1 MIKVWKTLLNI
12 YVVIWVI
19 LFKYESVVPTIMFNT
34 HREPTYL
41 NSLDYYRGLNKTKW
55 RHWHSVNQN
64 ISEHVLPY
72 FSKNNIMCVWC
83 HCDHKS
89 LTSESL
95 LFSSTNNCITK
106 MSLNHNAYSRASC
119 PFLPFA
125 QQKTPHSLYTI

>member
-64 ISEHVLPY
+64 NSNTFTFNNDYYLGLLLEDLGISRYMHADTCAA
-72 FSKNNIMCVWC
+72 K
-83 HCDHKS
+83 
-89 LTSESL
+89 TG
-95 LFSSTNNCITK
+95 TNAIG
-106 MSLNHNAYSRASC
+106 L
-119 PFLPFA
+119 
-125 QQKTPHSLYTI
+125 